1 MLNTHVSTSDISVH
15 NCYLVNTTREGDILE
30 KVEQVMD
37 KYKLFKKKVM
47 QMNNKTLQLALII
60 IDNAEGVTHE
70 DFFEIAELLFLVDKM
85 NIHILAED

>member
-1 MLNTHVSTSDISVH
+1 M
-15 NCYLVNTTREGDILE
+15 E

-47 QMNNKTLQLALII
+47 QMNNKTLQTALII

-85 NIHILAED
+85 NIHILEED

>member
-1 MLNTHVSTSDISVH
+1 MPTVKRT
-15 NCYLVNTTREGDILE
+15 E
-30 KVEQVMD
+30 KVEQVMA

-85 NIHILAED
+85 NIHILEED

>member
-1 MLNTHVSTSDISVH
+1 
-15 NCYLVNTTREGDILE
+15 LE
-30 KVEQVMD
+30 KVEQVMA
-37 KYKLFKKKVM
+37 KYELFKKKVM

-85 NIHILAED
+85 NIHILEED

>member
-70 DFFEIAELLFLVDKM
+70 DFFEIAELLFLIDKM
-85 NIHILAED
+85 IIHILEED

>member
-1 MLNTHVSTSDISVH
+1 M
-15 NCYLVNTTREGDILE
+15 E
-30 KVEQVMD
+30 KVEQVMA
-37 KYKLFKKKVM
+37 KYELFKKKVM

-85 NIHILAED
+85 NIHILEED